1 MRKSTLVRRL
11 VAVATFGS
19 LLFGGLGGAQS
30 ASAAGTLVPISGS
43 GSTWSSN
50 AMTQWAA
57 DVHQYGITV
66 DFNANGSGLGRS
78 DFKNK
83 TTDFGV
89 SEIPYGLT
97 DNGVVDNP
105 PTDRKF
111 AYMPI
116 VAGGTS
122 FMYQLHIG
130 NEQVTNLRLSGL
142 TLAKIFT
149 ANITNWSDPAIAAD
163 NPGITLPARPI
174 VPIVRGDNS
183 GTTAQ
188 FTTWLSTTYPALWNA
203 YCARAGRASNPCGP
217 TSEYPQV
224 PGLGFIA
231 ETQSSSVAGEVKDS
245 ASEGAIGYVEYSY
258 AKYANYPVAK
268 LLNAAGYYTEPTAS
282 NVAVALTKAQ
292 INNDPTSPL
301 YLTQNLTQ
309 VYTNPDPRT
318 YPLSSYSYMIIPTS
332 LDYPMNSNKGFTL
345 GRFAYYFLC
354 QGQQSVGDI
363 GYSPLPINLVSAALA
378 QVTKI
383 PGVAPENTVL
393 ANCNN
398 PNYDPATGGDKLA
411 ATAVQPQ
418 PCDKQ
423 GVTMCASPTGGAT
436 VPTTVT
442 TAAAPTTAPAKQPT
456 TAPTKAGSST
466 KKPTTT
472 STTHVTTSA
481 TPTGTPLP
489 GSVTTTAPVLPGQVV
504 PTVTDSLGHVVS
516 QSPGAAA
523 VGGKGA
529 SGAAGGAA
537 AAGGTGV
544 AGGAAPAAVA
554 GDPENAGNAVA
565 VDPNTGQQVAAA
577 AGGAVAVN
585 AVPVSLATES
595 GWTAQDS
602 LMVLAVALA
611 ILLIVV
617 PPLVSR
623 RLSQRRQP

>member
-1 MRKSTLVRRL
+1 MRPVPALRRL
-11 VAVATFGS
+11 AAALIVACSALAGV
-19 LLFGGLGGAQS
+19 GAQS
-30 ASAAGTLVPISGS
+30 ASAAGTLVPIAGS

-57 DVHQYGITV
+57 DVKQYGITV

-78 DFKNK
+78 DFRNHV
-83 TTDFGV
+83 TDFGV

-97 DNGVVDNP
+97 DNNVVDTP
-105 PTDRKF
+105 PLDRKF

-130 NEQVTNLRLSGL
+130 GQQVTNLRLSGL

-163 NPGITLPARPI
+163 NPGITLPARQI

-188 FTTWLSTTYPALWNA
+188 FTTWLSTTYPDMWNA
-203 YCARAGRASNPCGP
+203 YCARAGRAASPCGP

-231 ETQSSSVAGEVKDS
+231 ETQSSSVAGEVKDT

-258 AKYANYPVAK
+258 AKYANYPAAK
-268 LLNAAGYYTEPTAS
+268 LLNAAGYYTEPTAY

-301 YLTQNLTQ
+301 YLTQDLTQ
-309 VYTNPDPRT
+309 VYTNPDPRA

-332 LDYPMNSNKGFTL
+332 DDYPMNDNKGFTL

-354 QGQQSVGDI
+354 QGQQGVGDI

-398 PNYDPATGGDKLA
+398 PNYDPATGGDLLA
-411 ATAVQPQ
+411 VQAPQPQ

-423 GVTMCASPTGGAT
+423 GVTMCSTPTGGAT
-436 VPTTVT
+436 VATQVT
-442 TAAAPTTAPAKQPT
+442 GPAAPTTTPAAVQPT
-456 TAPTKAGSST
+456 TRTTATTAPGR
-466 KKPTTT
+466 KP
-472 STTHVTTSA
+472 A
-481 TPTGTPLP
+481 A
-489 GSVTTTAPVLPGQVV
+489 TTTAPPGTKPTVSTSPTPGAPQTVTSPQPGQ
-504 PTVTDSLGHVVS
+504 PTAPAVSVS
-516 QSPGAAA
+516 QVSSSPAAGLVAPGVKPPGGGSGAVATQAAA
-523 VGGKGA
+523 VDPEGGQA
-529 SGAAGGAA
+529 PAVANTEAA
-537 AAGGTGV
+537 ATQAGV
-544 AGGAAPAAVA
+544 PAVQAI
-554 GDPENAGNAVA
+554 
-565 VDPNTGQQVAAA
+565 QQPV
-577 AGGAVAVN
+577 VVN
-585 AVPVSLATES
+585 AIPVSLSTAN
-595 GWTAQDS
+595 GWSSQDT
-602 LMVLAVALA
+602 LMVLAVLLALLVMVA
-611 ILLIVV
+611 
-617 PPLVSR
+617 PPLLSR
-623 RLSQRRQP
+623 RLSQRKPS